1 LGKTIAA
8 WKNWRHARFRYKV
21 ELEALN
27 WLGMDYCSE
36 WVCSIF
42 SHQDQVEAGNDDG
55 EEWLEII

>member
-1 LGKTIAA
+1 MLDSG
-8 WKNWRHARFRYKV
+8 HKV

-42 SHQDQVEAGNDDG
+42 DHQDQLEAGNDDG